1 MSVSPEGGSGEA
13 SGSGRAKRIV
23 WLAGLCSAILIAVG
37 GAWFTGLFGVV
48 ADSGEAAD
56 VVQDTLG
63 RPALRVSVV
72 QQRGQLTATALRERP
87 KGADKSVL
95 LGGETAQGQ
104 LLDLVRRR
112 QGAAVGKAVV
122 RVELTGGRKSVRVVG
137 ARPVVKKVGAPLTAA
152 LLACET
158 AGEENTVEMV
168 ARLDPVSPAFLGK
181 PPSKRPYFESRTI
194 SLKRDE
200 QVTLDMTVMP
210 GRGVYDFT
218 IMIDYQYDGRTET
231 QEVFDADGRPFRV
244 TSAVAPG
251 RYGVVYQP
259 TTTAESYHALRKTE
273 VEAYFRNRGVRGC

>member
-72 QQRGQLTATALRERP
+72 QQRGQLTATALGERP
-87 KGADKSVL
+87 KGADKGVL

-104 LLDLVRRR
+104 LRDLVKRR
-112 QGAAVGKAVV
+112 QGAPVGKAVV
-122 RVELTGGRKSVRVVG
+122 RVELTGGRKAVRVVG
-137 ARPVVKKVGAPLTAA
+137 ARPVVKKVGTPLTAA

-158 AGEENTVEMV
+158 AGEESTVEMV

-210 GRGVYDFT
+210 GSGVYDFT
-218 IMIDYQYDGRTET
+218 IVIDYQYDGRTET

-251 RYGVVYQP
+251 KYGVVYQP
-259 TTTAESYHALRKTE
+259 TTAESYHALRKTE